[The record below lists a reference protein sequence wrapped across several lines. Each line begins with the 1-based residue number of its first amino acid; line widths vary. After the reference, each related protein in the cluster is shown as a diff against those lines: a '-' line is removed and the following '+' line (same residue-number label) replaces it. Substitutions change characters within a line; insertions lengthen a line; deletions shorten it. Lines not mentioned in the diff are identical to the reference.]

1 MKRFSAKYS
10 RPALTVMLAL
20 VLTMVMAAG
29 TAFAMVEIS
38 NDFYITDEADVISDA
53 TEEYIISQNGYLE
66 ANCSGAQIAVV
77 TVDFLDGM
85 DIEDYCYKL
94 FDQMNLGASGENNG
108 ILLLLTIGEENYW
121 CMQGKGLERELTAG
135 EIDEILWHELE
146 PDFAVGDYDAG
157 VRTVFDALAEEVCMI
172 YGAVIPGDESG
183 SSDDYYDGMD
193 YIEDMTMTMFVWFIF
208 IIFLL
213 ILMFVILFVITMI
226 KKSLRRSSGQTYYD
240 AGPVVHRTP
249 RRRSRPI
256 IIVNHGR
263 PQHRPPRP
271 PRPSS
276 GGFGGGFGSGRPS
289 APSRPTSR
297 PSRPSSR
304 PNRPTSRPSSF
315 GGGGR
320 VSRPSGRGGGGMS
333 RGGGAG
339 RRGR

>member
-20 VLTMVMAAG
+20 VLTMVMAVG

-121 CMQGKGLERELTAG
+121 CMQGKGLENQLTAG
-135 EIDEILWHELE
+135 EIDEILWYCLE
-146 PDFAVGDYDAG
+146 PDFAAGDYDAG
-157 VRTVFDALAEEVCMI
+157 VRTVFDALQEEVCMI
-172 YGAVIPGDESG
+172 YGAVIPGDDSG

-193 YIEDMTMTMFVWFIF
+193 YIEDVTMTMFDWFVL
-208 IIFLL
+208 IIVLL
-213 ILMFVILFVITMI
+213 IIMYVILFVITMI
-226 KKSLRRSSGQTYYD
+226 KKSRRRSSGQDYYD

-271 PRPSS
+271 YD
-276 GGFGGGFGSGRPS
+276 GGFGGGFGSSRPS
-289 APSRPTSR
+289 APPRPSASRPSRPSASR
-297 PSRPSSR
+297 PSRPSS
-304 PNRPTSRPSSF
+304 SRTSSF